1 MWGVQFYMHAL
12 ILSSGKEQEI
22 NSSCLDT
29 LKRRR
34 KTEVF
39 ADFVAS
45 VFEEMD
51 GNINHEHFKVFV
63 TASATLAENP
73 ECSLSQDD
81 KETIGKAQSLSHC
94 FTVLNW
100 KYWNHQNIYLLERIL
115 RRYVSDAELLLSEY
129 HKKIEDI
136 DEIDE
141 EEAIPRHMHLV
152 TTSKSLNESACSEW
166 FPSMMKHIF
175 KCIQVSP
182 DALRVFLSVVLGT
195 SSLEDL
201 LNAKTLEAVFTVL
214 NCSISWDNYTVLS
227 QTVERFGDEKL
238 KELVRDYNR
247 DFLSLESQK
256 QSEHRGCWHF
266 HNAKLFLSEQ
276 KRKQIAKKV
285 DTFRGEFAA
294 IVSESFDTFDPRS
307 AMNMVAGVS
316 ASVQYPSPI
325 KPFSNFTNGASL
337 SDVFLHFHHFGWN
350 YRQYH
355 LLQSLIEKCGTPEL
369 QSSLES
375 YTERLSALEK
385 DMTLAEL
392 LWVLPQGS
400 LPSRPGFVHMTLT
413 FDTDFDYTV
422 QQLSEFQTSHS
433 PIPFN
438 CILTLSYCTLSKP
451 FSQV

>member
-1 MWGVQFYMHAL
+1 MHAL

-29 LKRRR
+29 LKKRR

-63 TASATLAENP
+63 TASATSAENP

-81 KETIGKAQSLSHC
+81 KEVIGKAQSLSHC

-100 KYWNHQNIYLLERIL
+100 KYWNHQNMYLFERIL
-115 RRYVSDAELLLSEY
+115 EKYAKNAEFLLSEY
-129 HKKIEDI
+129 HKKMDEI
-136 DEIDE
+136 DRIDE
-141 EEAIPRHMHLV
+141 EEDIPRHLHLE
-152 TTSKSLNESACSEW
+152 TNSKSLHASACSER
-166 FPSMMKHIF
+166 FPSMMEHIF

-182 DALRVFLSVVLGT
+182 DVLRVFLSVVLGT
-195 SSLEDL
+195 SNLEDL
-201 LNAKTLEAVFTVL
+201 LNAKTLGAVFTVL

-238 KELVRDYNR
+238 KELVRDYNQ

-285 DTFRGEFAA
+285 DTFRGEF
-294 IVSESFDTFDPRS
+294 
-307 AMNMVAGVS
+307 
-316 ASVQYPSPI
+316 
-325 KPFSNFTNGASL
+325 
-337 SDVFLHFHHFGWN
+337 
-350 YRQYH
+350 
-355 LLQSLIEKCGTPEL
+355 C
-369 QSSLES
+369 
-375 YTERLSALEK
+375 
-385 DMTLAEL
+385 
-392 LWVLPQGS
+392 
-400 LPSRPGFVHMTLT
+400 
-413 FDTDFDYTV
+413 
-422 QQLSEFQTSHS
+422 
-433 PIPFN
+433 
-438 CILTLSYCTLSKP
+438 SYCI
-451 FSQV
+451 